1 MIYIHWLGVFIYA
14 LVVIAVIVRV
24 LMDRL
29 QPAKTMAWLLVLT
42 FLPVVGVVLYFFFGQ
57 NTRKERI
64 ITQKSLDQ
72 LTKRSMLEFVEQR
85 NLILP
90 EEHKVVINLFI
101 NQSAALPFKDN
112 SIDIYT
118 NGYEF
123 FPALLAAI
131 SQAKSHI
138 HLVSYIFED
147 DPLGNVVAD
156 ALISKVREGV
166 EVRVIYDDVGC
177 WKVKNQFFERMR
189 EEGIEVH
196 PFLPV
201 RFPSFTSKVNYRN
214 HRKICVIDGQIGF
227 IGGMNIAMRYVK
239 GRKGNSYWRDTHLKV
254 QGSAVYG
261 LQRAFLID
269 WYFADRTLIS
279 NRMYYPGVS
288 GEFGNSEKKGDA
300 TLTGTTN
307 LCAGLMQIVTSN
319 PTSPW
324 PDIEQGYVR
333 ILLEAKRYV
342 YLETPYFLPTE
353 PILFAMRTAA
363 IAGVDIRLMLPLH
376 GDAKIV
382 EWASRSYVMQTIEAG
397 VKVYFYKPGFN
408 HSKLL
413 VSDDSIASCG
423 SANIDFRSFENN
435 FEANVFIYDKSI
447 CLQIKE
453 VFLVDQQQCILLDD
467 MTDLEHRPFVNRL
480 WEAFVRLLSPL
491 L

>member
-42 FLPVVGVVLYFFFGQ
+42 FLPVVGIVLYFFFGQ

-177 WKVKNQFFERMR
+177 WKVKNQFFERMSDWHIR
-189 EEGIEVH
+189 Q
-196 PFLPV
+196 FL
-201 RFPSFTSKVNYRN
+201 
-214 HRKICVIDGQIGF
+214 
-227 IGGMNIAMRYVK
+227 
-239 GRKGNSYWRDTHLKV
+239 
-254 QGSAVYG
+254 
-261 LQRAFLID
+261 
-269 WYFADRTLIS
+269 
-279 NRMYYPGVS
+279 
-288 GEFGNSEKKGDA
+288 
-300 TLTGTTN
+300 
-307 LCAGLMQIVTSN
+307 
-319 PTSPW
+319 
-324 PDIEQGYVR
+324 
-333 ILLEAKRYV
+333 
-342 YLETPYFLPTE
+342 
-353 PILFAMRTAA
+353 
-363 IAGVDIRLMLPLH
+363 
-376 GDAKIV
+376 
-382 EWASRSYVMQTIEAG
+382 
-397 VKVYFYKPGFN
+397 
-408 HSKLL
+408 
-413 VSDDSIASCG
+413 
-423 SANIDFRSFENN
+423 
-435 FEANVFIYDKSI
+435 
-447 CLQIKE
+447 
-453 VFLVDQQQCILLDD
+453 
-467 MTDLEHRPFVNRL
+467 
-480 WEAFVRLLSPL
+480 
-491 L
+491 